1 MNARITKNELIA
13 INSALAAENASL
25 RTLVS
30 ALKTQ
35 VSAHI
40 NMAQSTAAR
49 REPASKGVASGA
61 KRPLASF
68 FYLKDAGLYITEL
81 KQRGCKVALTARRDD
96 RGHFVV
102 IAG

>member
-13 INSALAAENASL
+13 INAKLAAENAAL
-25 RTLVS
+25 RAQLSAALV
-30 ALKTQ
+30 Q
-35 VSAHI
+35 P
-40 NMAQSTAAR
+40 R

-68 FYLKDAGLYITEL
+68 FYLKDAGTYITEL
-81 KQRGCKVALTARRDD
+81 KQRGCKLALTARRDD